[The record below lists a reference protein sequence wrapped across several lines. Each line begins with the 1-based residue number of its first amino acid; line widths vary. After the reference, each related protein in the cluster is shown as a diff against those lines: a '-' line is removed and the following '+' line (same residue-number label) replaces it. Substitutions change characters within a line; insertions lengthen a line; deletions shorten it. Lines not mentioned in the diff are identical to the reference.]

1 MNAAGRL
8 AAFGAGLVVAF
19 TAAYVTAAAVVP
31 ETAPTATQNLGA
43 EPASDHSAPT
53 EQALPVSPLSDDPPG
68 LSLAQD
74 GYTLG
79 AVRAPGAANDRGSLS
94 FTIAGPSGTPLLDY
108 ATVHDKQLH
117 LIVVRSDGQYFAH
130 VHPVLDQA
138 TGMWSTPWMWKA
150 AGTYRVFADFQPT
163 KAGSAKLT
171 LTRTVDVAGEM
182 TTSPPLTTRTVDEIA
197 GYTVE
202 LDGALTAGVSK
213 LVTAKITR
221 DGEPVTT
228 LQPYLGAYGH
238 LVALREGDLAYLH
251 VHPEG
256 AEPVGDRTGGPG
268 VSFAATAPT
277 AGRYLLYLDFKVAD
291 TVHTATF
298 VIDAARGDA
307 NQPVPEPSRGPG
319 HAGGH

>member
-1 MNAAGRL
+1 L

-31 ETAPTATQNLGA
+31 DTAVTATQNVGA
-43 EPASDHSAPT
+43 EPAADHSAPT
-53 EQALPVSPLSDDPPG
+53 EQALPVSPLSADPPG

-74 GYTLG
+74 GYTLSP
-79 AVRAPGAANDRGSLS
+79 VRAPGRPGDRATLS
-94 FTIAGPSGTPLLDY
+94 FTIADPSGTPLLDY

-117 LIVVRSDGQYFAH
+117 LIIVRSDGQHFAH

-138 TGMWSTPWMWKA
+138 TGIWSTPWVWKS
-150 AGTYRVFADFQPT
+150 AGSYRVFADFQPAQ
-163 KAGSAKLT
+163 AGSTKLT
-171 LTRTVDVAGEM
+171 LTRTVDVAGEF
-182 TTSPPLTTRTVDEIA
+182 SPSMPVTTRTVDEIA

-202 LDGALTAGVSK
+202 LDGSLTAGVSTQ
-213 LVTAKITR
+213 VTAKITR

-256 AEPVGDRTGGPG
+256 AEPVGDRTGGPS

-277 AGRYLLYLDFKVAD
+277 AGRYLLYLDFKVQD
-291 TVHTATF
+291 TVHTASF
-298 VIDAARGDA
+298 VVDAAPGGTNEPA
-307 NQPVPEPSRGPG
+307 PEPSRDAG